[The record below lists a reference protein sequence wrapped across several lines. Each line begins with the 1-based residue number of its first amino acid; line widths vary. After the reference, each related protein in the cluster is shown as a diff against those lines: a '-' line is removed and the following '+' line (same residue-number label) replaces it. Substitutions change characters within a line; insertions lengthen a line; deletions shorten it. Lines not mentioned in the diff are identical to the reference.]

1 MPSPDVGS
9 AIGRTGVDAADETKG
24 TPRGQPTNRVSSDAS
39 ASGACTCAR
48 QGGGKEADE
57 TSSCHRPLLLDRATG
72 YGATATIRRRRA
84 KTSAAARRGHL
95 CPRLRPRLRPHKG
108 ALSPGPRSCPAP
120 SLGPCEHRR
129 GPHDN
134 SADFGVRAYTR
145 GGPAGISPTRDP
157 APCVSRNVPTCLP
170 LQ

>member
-84 KTSAAARRGHL
+84 KIPPPRGEVTCVLACALVCALTRAPFHPDRAAAL
-95 CPRLRPRLRPHKG
+95 LRLR
-108 ALSPGPRSCPAP
+108 LS
-120 SLGPCEHRR
+120 
-129 GPHDN
+129 
-134 SADFGVRAYTR
+134 
-145 GGPAGISPTRDP
+145 
-157 APCVSRNVPTCLP
+157 VSRP
-170 LQ
+170 L